1 MTTISKLLASAG
13 LALTALASLPAHAQ
27 VDGRMATID
36 VTRTIIGTTAFQTA
50 FEQVNT
56 TYAQQNEL
64 RRTKIQERQ
73 TMLAKF
79 DKNGD
84 KQVDDTEQVAM
95 QKSADFPKLQ
105 TLEQEIVNLSNQVDG
120 ARIYAVEQI
129 IVQYSSALQDVVNA
143 DQIKLVVDPGSVLF
157 SVPEADITQKVVT
170 ALNARVPAVGVV
182 PPAGWQPSRD
192 GAHLS
197 GHSAASCAR
206 RSVCGP
212 ATAATAGA
220 AGQPRRAHRSLTEAR
235 E

>member
-192 GAHLS
+192 GAQIYQDIQQRLAL
-197 GHSAASCAR
+197 AAQFAAQQQQQQQAQP
-206 RSVCGP
+206 GNP
-212 ATAATAGA
+212 AAPTG
-220 AGQPRRAHRSLTEAR
+220 R
-235 E
+235 